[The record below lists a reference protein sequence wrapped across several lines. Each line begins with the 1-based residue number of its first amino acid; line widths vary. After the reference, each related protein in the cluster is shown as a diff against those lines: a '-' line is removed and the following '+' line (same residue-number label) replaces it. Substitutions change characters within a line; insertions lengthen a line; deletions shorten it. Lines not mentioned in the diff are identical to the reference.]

1 MHPGVEVFYPALAL
15 VLLTL
20 IVALRMYKDRVG
32 WFIKN
37 RVSPQKA
44 SIRSE
49 RDWPAE
55 IQKSSD
61 NFQNLLELPIL
72 FYFAT
77 VVLYV
82 TQTVDTIALVLAWLY
97 VAHRYV
103 HSFIHCTYNKVI
115 QRFYVYAVSGLI
127 LFALWGKIGFDL
139 LTA

>member
-1 MHPGVEVFYPALAL
+1 MHSGVEIFYPALAL

-20 IVALRMYKDRVG
+20 IVWIRMYKDRVG
-32 WFIKN
+32 WFRKN
-37 RVSPQKA
+37 RVNPQRA
-44 SIRSE
+44 STRSD

-82 TQTVDTIALVLAWLY
+82 TQTVDTVSLWLAWLY

-115 QRFYVYAVSGLI
+115 QRFFVYAVSGLI

>member
-1 MHPGVEVFYPALAL
+1 MHSGIEIFYPALAL

-20 IVALRMYKDRVG
+20 IVWIRMYKDRVG
-32 WFIKN
+32 WFKRN
-37 RVSPQKA
+37 RINPQRA
-44 SIRSE
+44 STRAE

-61 NFQNLLELPIL
+61 NFQNLLELPML
-72 FYFAT
+72 FYIAT

-115 QRFYVYAVSGLI
+115 HRFNVYAVSGLI
-127 LFALWGKIGFDL
+127 LFALWGKIGWDL
-139 LTA
+139 LA

>member
-1 MHPGVEVFYPALAL
+1 MQSGIEIFYPALAL

-20 IVALRMYKDRVG
+20 IVWIRMYKDRVG
-32 WFIKN
+32 WFKRN
-37 RVSPQKA
+37 RINPQRTSTRA
-44 SIRSE
+44 E

-61 NFQNLLELPIL
+61 NFQNLLELPVL

-82 TQTVDTIALVLAWLY
+82 TQTVDIVALSLAWLY

-115 QRFYVYAVSGLI
+115 HRFNVYAVSGLI
-127 LFALWGKIGFDL
+127 LFALWGKIGWDL
-139 LTA
+139 LA